1 MTTTMTTTMG
11 QTHTQTREYWAAQAD
26 AVSIVSIWACEEP
39 SKVPEWDDFK
49 YGLCEW
55 CSKGLEDKSDLV
67 VTEDG
72 YGHTVLLCYDCGSE

>member
-1 MTTTMTTTMG
+1 MA
-11 QTHTQTREYWAAQAD
+11 QTQTQTGSERISAYWAAQAD
-26 AVSIVSIWACEEP
+26 AVSGWAEAVQ
-39 SKVPEWDDFK
+39 VPQWDDYK

-72 YGHTVLLCYDCGSE
+72 YGHTVMLCYECGSE

>member
-1 MTTTMTTTMG
+1 MA
-11 QTHTQTREYWAAQAD
+11 QTQTQTQTREYWAAQAD
-26 AVSIVSIWACEEP
+26 AVSIVSIWAQQQESP
-39 SKVPEWDDFK
+39 KTGQWDDFK

-72 YGHTVLLCYDCGSE
+72 YGHVVLLCNECGSE

>member
-1 MTTTMTTTMG
+1 MTTTMG
-11 QTHTQTREYWAAQAD
+11 QTQTREYWTAQAD
-26 AVSIVSIWACEEP
+26 AVSRCRCRCICASEEP
-39 SKVPEWDDFK
+39 SEVPEWDDYK

-72 YGHTVLLCYDCGSE
+72 YGHTVMLCYDCGSE

>member
-1 MTTTMTTTMG
+1 MMA
-11 QTHTQTREYWAAQAD
+11 QTQTQTGSERISSAYWAAQAD
-26 AVSIVSIWACEEP
+26 AVSGWAEAVQAPPE
-39 SKVPEWDDFK
+39 VPQWDDYK

-72 YGHTVLLCYDCGSE
+72 YGHTVMLCYECGSE

>member
-1 MTTTMTTTMG
+1 V
-11 QTHTQTREYWAAQAD
+11 QAPP
-26 AVSIVSIWACEEP
+26 E
-39 SKVPEWDDFK
+39 VPQWDDYK

-72 YGHTVLLCYDCGSE
+72 YGHTVMLCYECGSE